1 MADTTPKEPKESK
14 ATEAPKPEQPG
25 APAPASNLTPAKTNT
40 GLIIGIV
47 IGAVVLLVGVV
58 IAIVVAFSLISKDD
72 KSSNKSSN
80 GDSSKQASK
89 SDEDKLRAAN
99 TKTADSLSDFG
110 AVCQTGAVANAAAY
124 SAPYR
129 VVALAKSS
137 DKNTWSTV
145 SLKYDAPYNVKYNE
159 YTAVNAVVCL
169 TEQKGA
175 AVKAKTCEFKS
186 SGEAK
191 MIDYYATMYDAALY
205 EAKSGKKVKDLG
217 TVAGPAESCPIFVT
231 YNKNDPKIIAKP
243 DSDAVDALVAQF
255 AQ

>member
-1 MADTTPKEPKESK
+1 MPDSTTKGPEPSK
-14 ATEAPKPEQPG
+14 PAEAAKPEV
-25 APAPASNLTPAKTNT
+25 PATTNQLTPTKTNT
-40 GLIIGIV
+40 GLIIGII
-47 IGAVVLLVGVV
+47 IGAIVLLVGVV
-58 IAIVVAFSLISKDD
+58 IAIVVAFSLLSNDSK
-72 KSSNKSSN
+72 KANNKTTG
-80 GDSSKQASK
+80 GDSSKQST
-89 SDEDKLRAAN
+89 SSNEDKLRTAN
-99 TKTADSLSDFG
+99 TKTADSLSDFS
-110 AVCQTGAVANAAAY
+110 AVCQTGAVSNAAAY
-124 SAPYR
+124 GAPYR

-137 DKNTWSTV
+137 DKNVWSTV
-145 SLKYDAPYNVKYNE
+145 SLKYDAPYSVKYSE
-159 YTAVNAVVCL
+159 YAVVNAVVCL

-217 TVAGPAESCPIFVT
+217 TVSGPAESCPIFVT
-231 YNKNDPKIIAKP
+231 YDKSDPKIIAKP

>member
-1 MADTTPKEPKESK
+1 MADNATKEPKPHAAEP
-14 ATEAPKPEQPG
+14 PKPEQPQ
-25 APAPASNLTPAKTNT
+25 APTTANTLTPAKTNT
-40 GLIIGIV
+40 GLIIGII
-47 IGAVVLLVGVV
+47 IGAVVLLVGIV
-58 IAIVVAFSLISKDD
+58 IAIVVAFSIISKDS
-72 KSSNKSSN
+72 KSNKSTG
-80 GDSSKQASK
+80 GDSSKQTSK
-89 SDEDKLRAAN
+89 TDEDKLRVAN
-99 TKTADSLSDFG
+99 TKTADSLSDFS
-110 AVCQTGAVANAAAY
+110 AVCQTGAVSNAAAY
-124 SAPYR
+124 GAPYR

-137 DKNTWSTV
+137 DKNVWSTV
-145 SLKYDAPYNVKYNE
+145 SLKYDAPYSVKYSE
-159 YTAVNAVVCL
+159 YAAVNAVVCL

-217 TVAGPAESCPIFVT
+217 TVSGPAESCPIFVT

>member
-1 MADTTPKEPKESK
+1 MPDSTTKGPKPSK
-14 ATEAPKPEQPG
+14 PAEAAKPEAPTTTNQ
-25 APAPASNLTPAKTNT
+25 LTPTKTNT
-40 GLIIGIV
+40 GLIIGII
-47 IGAVVLLVGVV
+47 IGAIVLLVGVV
-58 IAIVVAFSLISKDD
+58 IAIVVAFSLLSNDSK
-72 KSSNKSSN
+72 KANNKTTG
-80 GDSSKQASK
+80 GDSSKQST
-89 SDEDKLRAAN
+89 SSNEDKLRTAN
-99 TKTADSLSDFG
+99 TKTADSLSDFS
-110 AVCQTGAVANAAAY
+110 AVCQTGAVSNAAAY
-124 SAPYR
+124 GAPYR

-137 DKNTWSTV
+137 DKNVWSTV
-145 SLKYDAPYNVKYNE
+145 SLKYDAPYSVKYSE
-159 YTAVNAVVCL
+159 YAVVNAVVCL

-217 TVAGPAESCPIFVT
+217 TVSGPAESCPIFVT
-231 YNKNDPKIIAKP
+231 YNKSDPKIIAKP

>member
-1 MADTTPKEPKESK
+1 MPDSTTKGPKPSK
-14 ATEAPKPEQPG
+14 PAEAAKPEAPATTNQ
-25 APAPASNLTPAKTNT
+25 LTPTKTNT
-40 GLIIGIV
+40 GLIIGII
-47 IGAVVLLVGVV
+47 IGAIVLLVGVV
-58 IAIVVAFSLISKDD
+58 IAIVVAFSLLSNDSK
-72 KSSNKSSN
+72 KANNKTTG
-80 GDSSKQASK
+80 GDSSKQST
-89 SDEDKLRAAN
+89 SSNEDKLRTAN
-99 TKTADSLSDFG
+99 TKTADSLSDFS
-110 AVCQTGAVANAAAY
+110 AVCQTGAVSNAAAY
-124 SAPYR
+124 GAPYR

-137 DKNTWSTV
+137 DKNVWSTV
-145 SLKYDAPYNVKYNE
+145 SLKYDAPYSVKYSE
-159 YTAVNAVVCL
+159 YAVVNAVVCL

-217 TVAGPAESCPIFVT
+217 TVSGPAESCPIFVT
-231 YNKNDPKIIAKP
+231 YNKSDPKIIAKP

>member
-1 MADTTPKEPKESK
+1 MPDSTTKGPKPSK
-14 ATEAPKPEQPG
+14 PAEAAKPEAPATTNQ
-25 APAPASNLTPAKTNT
+25 LTPTKTNT
-40 GLIIGIV
+40 GLIIGII
-47 IGAVVLLVGVV
+47 IGAIVLLVGVV
-58 IAIVVAFSLISKDD
+58 IAIVVAFSLLSNDSK
-72 KSSNKSSN
+72 KANNKTTG
-80 GDSSKQASK
+80 GDSSKQST
-89 SDEDKLRAAN
+89 SSNEDKLRTAN
-99 TKTADSLSDFG
+99 TKTADSLSDFS
-110 AVCQTGAVANAAAY
+110 AVCQTGAVSNAAAY
-124 SAPYR
+124 GAPYR

-137 DKNTWSTV
+137 DKNVWSTV
-145 SLKYDAPYNVKYNE
+145 SLKYDAPYSVKYSE
-159 YTAVNAVVCL
+159 YAVVNAVVCL
-169 TEQKGA
+169 TEQKGV

-231 YNKNDPKIIAKP
+231 YNKSDPKIIAKP

>member
-1 MADTTPKEPKESK
+1 MPDSTTKGPKPSK
-14 ATEAPKPEQPG
+14 PAEAAKPEAPATTNQ
-25 APAPASNLTPAKTNT
+25 LTLTKTNT
-40 GLIIGIV
+40 GLIIGII
-47 IGAVVLLVGVV
+47 IGAIVLLVGVV
-58 IAIVVAFSLISKDD
+58 IAIVVAFSLLSNDSK
-72 KSSNKSSN
+72 KANNKTTG
-80 GDSSKQASK
+80 GDSSKQATK

-99 TKTADSLSDFG
+99 TKTADSLADFS
-110 AVCQTGAVANAAAY
+110 AVCQTGAISNAAAY
-124 SAPYR
+124 GAPYR

-137 DKNTWSTV
+137 DKNVWSTV
-145 SLKYDAPYNVKYNE
+145 SLKYDAPYSVKYSE
-159 YTAVNAVVCL
+159 YAVVNAVVCL

-217 TVAGPAESCPIFVT
+217 TVSGPAESCPIFVT
-231 YNKNDPKIIAKP
+231 YDKSDPKIIAKP